1 MNLETGIILATI
13 AACMFGFVYSF
24 YNYWAVT
31 KIKMQK
37 RKEKDKE
44 KDKKSPR
51 HPKDEESASLDLVKQ
66 REHRNRTIAAQDYD
80 NLVQAGD
87 LISSSATVY
96 LLQEYAILGIFII
109 LFGLLLYVQPVLIS

>member
-1 MNLETGIILATI
+1 MNLETGIILATLS
-13 AACMFGFVYSF
+13 ACLFGFVYSF
-24 YNYWAVT
+24 YNFWTVA

-37 RKEKDKE
+37 RKEKEKE
-44 KDKKSPR
+44 KEKKSPR
-51 HPKDEESASLDLVKQ
+51 HPKEEDSVSMELIKQ

-96 LLQEYAILGIFII
+96 LLQEYAVLGIFII
-109 LFGLLLYVQPVLIS
+109 VFGLLLYVLRSRTE